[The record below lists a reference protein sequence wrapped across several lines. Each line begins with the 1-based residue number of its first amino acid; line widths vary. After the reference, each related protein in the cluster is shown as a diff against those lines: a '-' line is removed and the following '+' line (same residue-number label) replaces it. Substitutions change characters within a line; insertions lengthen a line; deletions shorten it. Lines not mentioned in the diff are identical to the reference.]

1 MKDSKGNIVYFNN
14 VTIFMTSNLAADNN
28 SIGFMKS
35 KENHIHNKLNEYFSI
50 EFVNR
55 IDEILVLDDLDSDNI
70 KCLIKQK
77 LNELKKYYLKKNIKL
92 SFSTRIVEK
101 ICNESNYKK
110 YGARKIDKIIDKQVN
125 SYIINEVL
133 KGKDNITV
141 KL

>member
-1 MKDSKGNIVYFNN
+1 
-14 VTIFMTSNLAADNN
+14 MTSNLAADNN

-77 LNELKKYYLKKNIKL
+77 LNELKNI
-92 SFSTRIVEK
+92 I
-101 ICNESNYKK
+101 
-110 YGARKIDKIIDKQVN
+110 
-125 SYIINEVL
+125 
-133 KGKDNITV
+133 
-141 KL
+141 